1 MSIIYK
7 EEAAKTALI
16 KRFEIEHNTIGE
28 TQKKVRLEK
37 QFT

>member
-1 MSIIYK
+1 MTIIYK

-28 TQKKVRLEK
+28 PQKKVRLEN
-37 QFT
+37 